1 MALTRIRL
9 TRCSDGEALY
19 TGRVPQAMQRGWKLL
34 ILASARPPSAWIA
47 KVSLGRQEAGHRSQE
62 VSLTLPFRPHGFGF
76 KFIVLYCDHGA
87 EHFTAR
93 LYGHPSPPD
102 AVSLT
107 ILALPRGPAGIL
119 ACLQNLGA
127 FRRALSLATGSI
139 WGRIR
144 KALSIT
150 AKIGPPV
157 PPSYAQWIAL
167 FDQWPTSRVEA
178 FASNLAK
185 IGTPSIEVFVFSAG
199 PADAPPAAA
208 TFQSLQSQMMPPAHI
223 ALGWSAPAADYVAVL
238 QAGEVLPPHALL
250 VLAAEAARRG
260 FPAVLMGD
268 EDGLGPD
275 GSRTAPMFKPEP
287 SLPLI
292 CSGTLLGGVWLIR
305 RDLAETMGGGQWA
318 ECIRLAAWFGAR
330 ARGLTGV
337 PCRVPHVLTHR
348 RTDTERAPVTD
359 LAQEVERCLE
369 QASIP
374 AVVEAGFPV
383 KTRRLPGALAS
394 RKIDIVIP
402 SKLSSD
408 LTINCMA
415 EVIGRTLHR
424 NFEMRVVVTQTGNL
438 TDTQLRARERLCADE
453 RVRVEIL
460 NRPAFNYSLAN
471 NFGAAQLSG
480 EFICL
485 LNDDVQPMDGDWLD
499 GMLSFF
505 TDESVGIVGAKL
517 YYPNMTVQHG
527 GVIIGLAGLCE
538 HANRYLPKG
547 EPGYAWRGELDQEFS
562 AVTGACLL
570 VRRDIF
576 NAVGGLNEAYATG
589 FNDVDFCLRVREL
602 GYAVVFAGSV
612 EMIHHETVT
621 FGHHYAGDPEREATD
636 IQRMRARWGDVVSCD
651 PFHNP
656 NLSLV
661 AGSEWM
667 PSFPPRG

>member
-9 TRCSDGEALY
+9 TRCPDGNAVY
-19 TGRVPQAMQRGWKLL
+19 AGHVPLAVQPGWKLL
-34 ILASARPPSAWIA
+34 ILTTARPPSNWIA
-47 KVSLGRQEAGHRSQE
+47 RLTFGLPAAGHRLREIS
-62 VSLTLPFRPHGFGF
+62 VTLPFRPPGLSF
-76 KFIVLYCDHGA
+76 KFAVIHFNLET
-87 EHFTAR
+87 EHFTAQ
-93 LYGHPSPPD
+93 LYGHRTAPD

-107 ILALPRGPAGIL
+107 ILSLPRGLAGIM
-119 ACLQNLGA
+119 AGLQNPAA
-127 FRRALSLATGSI
+127 FRRSLSLATGSI
-139 WGRIR
+139 WGRAR
-144 KALSIT
+144 KALTMT
-150 AKIGPPV
+150 ATIGQPV
-157 PPSYAQWIAL
+157 PASYAHWITL
-167 FDQWPTSRVEA
+167 FDQWPAQRLEA
-178 FASNLAK
+178 SASTLANAQA
-185 IGTPSIEVFVFSAG
+185 PSIEVFVFSAG
-199 PADAPPAAA
+199 PVDAPPAAA
-208 TFQSLQSQMMPPAHI
+208 TCESLRSQILPAARI
-223 ALGWSAPAADYVAVL
+223 AHGWSAPAADYVAVL
-238 QAGEVLPPHALL
+238 QAGEVLTPHALL
-250 VLAAEAARRG
+250 VLAAEAVRRG
-260 FPAVLMGD
+260 FPALLMAD
-268 EDGLGPD
+268 EDCLAPD
-275 GSRTAPMFKPEP
+275 GSRIAPLFKPEP
-287 SLPLI
+287 NLPLI
-292 CSGTLLGGVWLIR
+292 CSGMLLGGVWLIR
-305 RDLAETMGGGQWA
+305 RDLAETMADGQWA

-330 ARGLTGV
+330 ARGLARV
-337 PCRVPHVLTHR
+337 PCRVPHVLAHR
-348 RTDTERAPVTD
+348 RTDTERASVTE
-359 LAQEVERCLE
+359 LAREVERCLG

-402 SKLSSD
+402 SKLGSD

-415 EVIGRTLHR
+415 EVIGHTLHK
-424 NFEMRVVVTQTGNL
+424 NFDLLVVVTQTAPL
-438 TDTQLRARERLCADE
+438 TDIQLRARERLCADE

-460 NRPAFNYSLAN
+460 NRPQFNYSLAN

-527 GVIIGLAGLCE
+527 GVIVGLAGLCE

-570 VRRDIF
+570 VRRDVF

-602 GYAVVFAGSV
+602 GYGVVFAGSV

-636 IQRMRARWGDVVSCD
+636 IQRMRARWGDVISRD

>member
-9 TRCSDGEALY
+9 TRCPDGNTVYAGHIPLA
-19 TGRVPQAMQRGWKLL
+19 VQPGWKLL
-34 ILASARPPSAWIA
+34 MLTTARPPSNWIA
-47 KVSLGRQEAGHRSQE
+47 RLTFGLPAAGHRLRE
-62 VSLTLPFRPHGFGF
+62 VSVTLPFRPPGLGF
-76 KFIVLYCDHGA
+76 KFAVIHFNLET
-87 EHFTAR
+87 EHFTAQ
-93 LYGHPSPPD
+93 LYGHRTAPD

-107 ILALPRGPAGIL
+107 ILSLPRGLAGIMT
-119 ACLQNLGA
+119 ALQNPAA
-127 FRRALSLATGSI
+127 FRRALSLADGSI
-139 WGRIR
+139 WGRAR
-144 KALSIT
+144 KALTMT
-150 AKIGPPV
+150 ATIGQPV
-157 PPSYAQWIAL
+157 PAAYAQWITL
-167 FDQWPTSRVEA
+167 FDQWPPQRLET
-178 FASNLAK
+178 FASNLANARA
-185 IGTPSIEVFVFSAG
+185 PSIEVFVFSAG
-199 PADAPPAAA
+199 PVDAPPAVA
-208 TFQSLQSQMMPPAHI
+208 TFQSLQSQIMAPAHI

-260 FPAVLMGD
+260 FPAVLMAD

-287 SLPLI
+287 NLPLI

-330 ARGLTGV
+330 ARGLAGV

-359 LAQEVERCLE
+359 LAQEVERCLG

-527 GVIIGLAGLCE
+527 GVIVGLAGLCE

-621 FGHHYAGDPEREATD
+621 FGHHYAGDPEREASD

>member
-1 MALTRIRL
+1 
-9 TRCSDGEALY
+9 
-19 TGRVPQAMQRGWKLL
+19 
-34 ILASARPPSAWIA
+34 
-47 KVSLGRQEAGHRSQE
+47 
-62 VSLTLPFRPHGFGF
+62 
-76 KFIVLYCDHGA
+76 
-87 EHFTAR
+87 
-93 LYGHPSPPD
+93 
-102 AVSLT
+102 
-107 ILALPRGPAGIL
+107 
-119 ACLQNLGA
+119 
-127 FRRALSLATGSI
+127 
-139 WGRIR
+139 
-144 KALSIT
+144 
-150 AKIGPPV
+150 
-157 PPSYAQWIAL
+157 
-167 FDQWPTSRVEA
+167 
-178 FASNLAK
+178 
-185 IGTPSIEVFVFSAG
+185 
-199 PADAPPAAA
+199 
-208 TFQSLQSQMMPPAHI
+208 
-223 ALGWSAPAADYVAVL
+223 
-238 QAGEVLPPHALL
+238 
-250 VLAAEAARRG
+250 
-260 FPAVLMGD
+260 
-268 EDGLGPD
+268 
-275 GSRTAPMFKPEP
+275 
-287 SLPLI
+287 
-292 CSGTLLGGVWLIR
+292 
-305 RDLAETMGGGQWA
+305 
-318 ECIRLAAWFGAR
+318 
-330 ARGLTGV
+330 
-337 PCRVPHVLTHR
+337 VLTHR

-359 LAQEVERCLE
+359 LAQEVERCLG

-527 GVIIGLAGLCE
+527 GVIVGLAGLCE

-621 FGHHYAGDPEREATD
+621 FGHHYAGDPEREASD